1 MFGLCIVRFDK
12 ILIIVSKAKNLVAGF
27 TVVLQEKET
36 NPVFGSDCMRRYDFV
51 AIYKE
56 IFMSLDLNCS

>member
-27 TVVLQEKET
+27 TVVFARKRDQ
-36 NPVFGSDCMRRYDFV
+36 S
-51 AIYKE
+51 
-56 IFMSLDLNCS
+56 SLWIRLHAKI